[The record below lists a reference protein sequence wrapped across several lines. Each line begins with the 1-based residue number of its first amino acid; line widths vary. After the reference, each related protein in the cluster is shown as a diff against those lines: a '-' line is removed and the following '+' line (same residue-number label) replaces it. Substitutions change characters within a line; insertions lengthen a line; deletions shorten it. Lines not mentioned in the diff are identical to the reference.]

1 MRANAYPHRIPTNRN
16 SPRLIAGPRQTIRPL
31 EEGLRDGRV
40 IPFVG
45 AGVSMAVE
53 RVALLEVGE
62 QLPRTPR

>member
-1 MRANAYPHRIPTNRN
+1 MAKIPR
-16 SPRLIAGPRQTIRPL
+16 SL

-53 RVALLEVGE
+53 RVGGGRVFPSWKQLLLDGATRLE
-62 QLPRTPR
+62 QEGKDARPGAC